1 MFVTLDSYTKSQLV
15 KSPHKPR
22 RNTNMKKLLSTV
34 LFSAVALSA
43 VALSKPSHVSAATK
57 NTETATVSAP
67 ASDKTEADVTYNGG
81 ATTVWTSPT
90 AGQQVK
96 RYVTTGEHVKFVN
109 SKKVFAE
116 IWYETEDHGWIPE
129 RYLSINTLQQLA
141 PLTKKADAAAAPT
154 QTTSPAEQAA
164 QAATASANAQAAS
177 SAAAQSAAASAAAQ
191 SAAESAA
198 AQSAAAESAA
208 SVQAAAESA
217 ANQQAQQQAAE
228 QAQQAQQAQQ
238 QQVQQQQVQQQQAQ
252 QAAAQQKQQ
261 QQVQQQ
267 AVSQPVA
274 QTTQTTQPTQSAT
287 NKGTFKISFYDPA
300 VLGSNMGYSGVAA
313 NLSVFPKGTVL
324 RITMSNGQTLTRT
337 VNDTGSF
344 AAGNPNQLDV
354 AMPSGQIPAAGILSA
369 TVEVLQ

>member
-1 MFVTLDSYTKSQLV
+1 
-15 KSPHKPR
+15 
-22 RNTNMKKLLSTV
+22 MKKLLSTV

-67 ASDKTEADVTYNGG
+67 ASDKTEADVTYNGC

-177 SAAAQSAAASAAAQ
+177 SAAAQSAA
-191 SAAESAA
+191 ESAA

-217 ANQQAQQQAAE
+217 ANQQALQQAAE

-261 QQVQQQ
+261 QQAQQQ

-274 QTTQTTQPTQSAT
+274 QTTQTSQPTQSAT

>member
-1 MFVTLDSYTKSQLV
+1 
-15 KSPHKPR
+15 
-22 RNTNMKKLLSTV
+22 MKKLLSTV

-43 VALSKPSHVSAATK
+43 VALSKPSHVSADTK

-164 QAATASANAQAAS
+164 QAATASANAQVAS

>member
-1 MFVTLDSYTKSQLV
+1 
-15 KSPHKPR
+15 
-22 RNTNMKKLLSTV
+22 MKKLLSTV

-116 IWYETEDHGWIPE
+116 NWYETEDHGWIPE

-238 QQVQQQQVQQQQAQ
+238 QQVQQQQAQ

-300 VLGSNMGYSGVAA
+300 VLGSNMGYRGVAA

>member
-1 MFVTLDSYTKSQLV
+1 
-15 KSPHKPR
+15 
-22 RNTNMKKLLSTV
+22 MKKLLSTV

-109 SKKVFAE
+109 SKKVFVE

-198 AQSAAAESAA
+198 AQSAAAQSAAAESAA

-238 QQVQQQQVQQQQAQ
+238 QQVQQQQAQ

-267 AVSQPVA
+267 AVCQPVA
-274 QTTQTTQPTQSAT
+274 QTTQTSQPTQSAT